1 MNYQVCWTYGSLPNT
16 MWFAEFFDK
25 KEDAKELYNDKK
37 KCCTVSSV
45 KILTIMGGKDA
56 RN

>member
-25 KEDAKELYNDKK
+25 KEDAMELYNDKK

-45 KILTIMGGKDA
+45 KILTIGGKHA